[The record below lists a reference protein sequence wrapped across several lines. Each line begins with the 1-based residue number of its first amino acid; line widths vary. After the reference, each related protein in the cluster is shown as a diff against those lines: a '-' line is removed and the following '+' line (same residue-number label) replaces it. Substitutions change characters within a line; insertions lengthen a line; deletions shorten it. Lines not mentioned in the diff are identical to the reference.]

1 MPWRRLPWTA
11 RSMSVSS
18 RTGASTSASWS
29 RTPAPASPWRY
40 RSASSTRSSPPSR
53 GARGWDCPS
62 RARSSRPIA
71 AVSWSRATAYRRRPS
86 SSSFPPRPRF
96 SPSERARERAH
107 PHHGRRRRPG
117 LRHPRGADPPGLR
130 GGGGAHGGGAPG
142 QAQGRVLRPDPPRRA
157 PPGHGRSGRYPAL
170 PRSGARNAD
179 HRHDG
184 DRHAADR
191 HECHHA
197 RRGRLQQQV
206 KVLREGQAAGG
217 FEELIGKSE
226 SLKRVID
233 MAQRAAPTD
242 LTVLIHGESGTGKE
256 LMARALHRLSARKD
270 GPLIPVNC
278 AALPE
283 GLLESELFG
292 HERGAFTGAIRARPG
307 RFELAHDGTLF
318 LDEIGDMPVAMQAKI
333 LRVLQERQ
341 FERVGGTRSIGADV
355 RVIAATHQDLEAM
368 AAEGRFRSVLFYRLQ
383 GVRLVMPPLRERI
396 DDLPLLVT
404 HLLERA
410 AQRLWRQP
418 ATVSTEA
425 LRSLWTYPWPG
436 NIRELQHVLEG
447 AMVLSD
453 GVILPEHL
461 PPSGPRGAKTAA
473 AGDAAPVVTGSLDEA
488 LEEWER
494 RAILDALQKA
504 HGVQARAAKILGIT
518 ERSLWYRVK
527 KLKIQVRMTGDNPDL
542 A

>member
-1 MPWRRLPWTA
+1 VSERILITEDDEDLAFVIREALTRQGYEAEVAPTAGALLDKLKAGSYDLILLDVRLPDMDGLDAIPRCRDLAPETPIIVMTA
-11 RSMSVSS
+11 H
-18 RTGASTSASWS
+18 G
-29 RTPAPASPWRY
+29 
-40 RSASSTRSSPPSR
+40 TRQVAMNAITR
-53 GARGWDCPS
+53 GAYDFFTKPLKMAEFQVVVA
-62 RARSSRPIA
+62 RALD
-71 AVSWSRATAYRRRPS
+71 RR
-86 SSSFPPRPRF
+86 
-96 SPSERARERAH
+96 
-107 PHHGRRRRPG
+107 
-117 LRHPRGADPPGLR
+117 
-130 GGGGAHGGGAPG
+130 
-142 QAQGRVLRPDPPRRA
+142 
-157 PPGHGRSGRYPAL
+157 
-170 PRSGARNAD
+170 
-179 HRHDG
+179 
-184 DRHAADR
+184 
-191 HECHHA
+191 
-197 RRGRLQQQV
+197 RLQQQV
-206 KVLREGQAAGG
+206 KVLREGQSAGG

-226 SLKRVID
+226 ALKRVID

-256 LMARALHRLSARKD
+256 VMARAIHRLSGRKD
-270 GPLIPVNC
+270 GPFIPVNC
-278 AALPE
+278 AAIPE

-307 RFELAHDGTLF
+307 RFELAREGTLF
-318 LDEIGDMPVAMQAKI
+318 LDEIGDMPLAMQAKI

-368 AAEGRFRSVLFYRLQ
+368 AAEGKFRSDLFYRLQ

-410 AQRLWRQP
+410 AARLWRQP
-418 ATVSTEA
+418 ATVSTEG
-425 LRSLWTYPWPG
+425 LRCLWTYPWPG

-461 PPSGPRGAKTAA
+461 PSTVQRGAKAGT
-473 AGDAAPVVTGSLDEA
+473 AGDAGPAVTGSLDEA
-488 LEEWER
+488 LEDWER

-504 HGVQARAAKILGIT
+504 NGVQARAAKILGIT

-527 KLKIQVRMTGDNPDL
+527 KLKIQVRVSGESSEPV
-542 A
+542 

>member
-1 MPWRRLPWTA
+1 VSERILITEDDEDLAFVIREALTRQGYEAEVAPTAGALLDKLKAGSYDLILLDVRLPDMDGLDAIPRCRDLAPETPIIVMTA
-11 RSMSVSS
+11 H
-18 RTGASTSASWS
+18 G
-29 RTPAPASPWRY
+29 
-40 RSASSTRSSPPSR
+40 TRQIAMNAINR
-53 GARGWDCPS
+53 GAYDFFTKPLKMAEFQVVVT
-62 RARSSRPIA
+62 RALD
-71 AVSWSRATAYRRRPS
+71 RR
-86 SSSFPPRPRF
+86 
-96 SPSERARERAH
+96 
-107 PHHGRRRRPG
+107 
-117 LRHPRGADPPGLR
+117 
-130 GGGGAHGGGAPG
+130 
-142 QAQGRVLRPDPPRRA
+142 
-157 PPGHGRSGRYPAL
+157 
-170 PRSGARNAD
+170 
-179 HRHDG
+179 
-184 DRHAADR
+184 
-191 HECHHA
+191 
-197 RRGRLQQQV
+197 RLQQQV
-206 KVLREGQAAGG
+206 KVLREGQSAGG

-226 SLKRVID
+226 TLKRVID

-256 LMARALHRLSARKD
+256 VMARAIHRLSGRKD
-270 GPLIPVNC
+270 GPFIPVNC
-278 AALPE
+278 AAIPE

-307 RFELAHDGTLF
+307 RFELAREGTLF
-318 LDEIGDMPVAMQAKI
+318 LDEIGDMPLAMQAKI

-368 AAEGRFRSVLFYRLQ
+368 ATEGRFRSDLFYRLQ
-383 GVRLVMPPLRERI
+383 GVRLIMPPLRERI

-418 ATVSTEA
+418 ATVSTEG
-425 LRSLWTYPWPG
+425 LRCLWTYPWPG

-461 PPSGPRGAKTAA
+461 PSTVQRGAKGGA
-473 AGDAAPVVTGSLDEA
+473 AGDAGPAVTGSLDEA
-488 LEEWER
+488 LEDWER

-504 HGVQARAAKILGIT
+504 NGVQARAAKILGIT

-527 KLKIQVRMTGDNPDL
+527 KLKIQVRISGESPEPV
-542 A
+542 

>member
-1 MPWRRLPWTA
+1 MSERILITEDDEDLAFVIREALTRQGYEADVAPTAGALLDKLKAGSYDLILLDVRLPDMDGLDAIPRCRDLAPETPIIVMTA
-11 RSMSVSS
+11 H
-18 RTGASTSASWS
+18 G
-29 RTPAPASPWRY
+29 
-40 RSASSTRSSPPSR
+40 TRQIAMNAINR
-53 GARGWDCPS
+53 GAYDFFTKPLKMAEFQVVVS
-62 RARSSRPIA
+62 RALD
-71 AVSWSRATAYRRRPS
+71 RR
-86 SSSFPPRPRF
+86 
-96 SPSERARERAH
+96 
-107 PHHGRRRRPG
+107 
-117 LRHPRGADPPGLR
+117 
-130 GGGGAHGGGAPG
+130 
-142 QAQGRVLRPDPPRRA
+142 
-157 PPGHGRSGRYPAL
+157 
-170 PRSGARNAD
+170 
-179 HRHDG
+179 
-184 DRHAADR
+184 
-191 HECHHA
+191 
-197 RRGRLQQQV
+197 RLQQQV

-217 FEELIGKSE
+217 FEDLIGKSE

-256 LMARALHRLSARKD
+256 LMARAIHRLSSRKD
-270 GPLIPVNC
+270 GPFIPVNC
-278 AALPE
+278 AAIPE

-307 RFELAHDGTLF
+307 RFELAREGTLF

-368 AAEGRFRSVLFYRLQ
+368 AAEGRFRSDLFYRLQ

-425 LRSLWTYPWPG
+425 LRCLWTYPWPG

-461 PPSGPRGAKTAA
+461 PPAVQRGAKGATAGEA
-473 AGDAAPVVTGSLDEA
+473 SPAVTGSLDEA
-488 LEEWER
+488 LEDWER

-527 KLKIQVRMTGDNPDL
+527 KLKIQVRMTGESPDP

>member
-1 MPWRRLPWTA
+1 MSERILITEDDEDLAFVIREALTRQGYEAEVAPTAGALLDKLKGGAYDLILLDVRLPDMDGLDAIPRCRDLAPETPIIVMTA
-11 RSMSVSS
+11 H
-18 RTGASTSASWS
+18 G
-29 RTPAPASPWRY
+29 
-40 RSASSTRSSPPSR
+40 TRQIAMNAITR
-53 GARGWDCPS
+53 GAYDFFTKPLKMTEFQVVVA
-62 RARSSRPIA
+62 RALD
-71 AVSWSRATAYRRRPS
+71 RR
-86 SSSFPPRPRF
+86 
-96 SPSERARERAH
+96 
-107 PHHGRRRRPG
+107 
-117 LRHPRGADPPGLR
+117 
-130 GGGGAHGGGAPG
+130 
-142 QAQGRVLRPDPPRRA
+142 
-157 PPGHGRSGRYPAL
+157 
-170 PRSGARNAD
+170 
-179 HRHDG
+179 
-184 DRHAADR
+184 
-191 HECHHA
+191 
-197 RRGRLQQQV
+197 RLQQQV
-206 KVLREGQAAGG
+206 KVLREGQSAGG

-226 SLKRVID
+226 TLKRVID

-256 LMARALHRLSARKD
+256 LMARAIHRLSARKD
-270 GPLIPVNC
+270 GPFIPVNC
-278 AALPE
+278 AAIPE

-307 RFELAHDGTLF
+307 RFELAREGTLF
-318 LDEIGDMPVAMQAKI
+318 LDEIGDMPLPMQAKI

-368 AAEGRFRSVLFYRLQ
+368 AAEGRFRSDLFYRLQ

-425 LRSLWTYPWPG
+425 LRSLWTYAWPG

-461 PPSGPRGAKTAA
+461 PPAVQRGAKTAA
-473 AGDAAPVVTGSLDEA
+473 AGESAPVVTGSLDEA

-527 KLKIQVRMTGDNPDL
+527 KLKIQVRMTGENPEP

>member
-1 MPWRRLPWTA
+1 VSERILITEDDEDLAFVIREALTRQGYEAEVAPTAGALLDKLKGGSYDLILLDVRLPDMDGLDAIPRCRDLAPETPIIVMTA
-11 RSMSVSS
+11 H
-18 RTGASTSASWS
+18 G
-29 RTPAPASPWRY
+29 
-40 RSASSTRSSPPSR
+40 TRQIAMNAITR
-53 GARGWDCPS
+53 GAYDFFTKPLKMTEFQVVVA
-62 RARSSRPIA
+62 RALD
-71 AVSWSRATAYRRRPS
+71 RR
-86 SSSFPPRPRF
+86 
-96 SPSERARERAH
+96 
-107 PHHGRRRRPG
+107 
-117 LRHPRGADPPGLR
+117 
-130 GGGGAHGGGAPG
+130 
-142 QAQGRVLRPDPPRRA
+142 
-157 PPGHGRSGRYPAL
+157 
-170 PRSGARNAD
+170 
-179 HRHDG
+179 
-184 DRHAADR
+184 
-191 HECHHA
+191 
-197 RRGRLQQQV
+197 RLQQQV

-270 GPLIPVNC
+270 GPFIPVNC
-278 AALPE
+278 AAIPE

-318 LDEIGDMPVAMQAKI
+318 LDEIGDMPGAMQAKI

-368 AAEGRFRSVLFYRLQ
+368 AAEGRFRSDLFYRLQ

-461 PPSGPRGAKTAA
+461 PLAVQRGAKTAA